1 MEQFFRDLKR
11 KYRKRSGNHA
21 LSNVFKSML
30 AQTPLIKNLTNPQ
43 YMELILNGKAT
54 LAERFAE
61 IDVVQVRKALAE
73 EQTVTRRYPK
83 RMAKVFKIPNLPNK
97 LVKISPQKT
106 AAA

>member
-1 MEQFFRDLKR
+1 MD
-11 KYRKRSGNHA
+11 
-21 LSNVFKSML
+21 
-30 AQTPLIKNLTNPQ
+30 I
-43 YMELILNGKAT
+43 ILNGKAT
-54 LAERFAE
+54 LAECFAE

-97 LVKISPQKT
+97 LAKISPQKT